1 MRCVLLHVNARL
13 VTVLITC
20 GLLLS
25 SSGCQLSPS
34 KKNVQLKD
42 PIQLNIWL
50 TARSGLEPLISQ
62 YQSQHPELEIHIQ
75 TSTTTQLPA
84 KLQTSFAAGYS
95 SPDVAAI
102 DISYLDR
109 FKQFP
114 DYFYNLRTYEAN
126 HLEDQFL
133 SWKWQEVLSDDFIF
147 GLPTDIGPYAMLYR
161 TDIFALS
168 GLPTKPEEVAKKI
181 HTWDQF
187 LKAGSIIQEKTGK
200 SFVNDL
206 ESLYLT
212 LLRQSKL
219 QYYSPATQELIIE
232 KNPAVKNAWDFAAKA
247 LKLNLSAGIS
257 VDTQRWGAGLLNGD
271 FAVMLCPAWMI
282 DHIKSSAP
290 TASGLWNVTTI
301 PGNSANRGGS
311 VLTLPRTGS
320 HPEESFALIKWLTEP
335 EQQLISFKLQGAFPS
350 TPIIYNDPEIYNL
363 HDSYFPNSELGR
375 VLSTAAKEVIPTY
388 YGPHHA
394 DVETS
399 MLEYLNK
406 VEQGALLPDQ
416 AWRLAVQEAQKIDE
430 SFR

>member
-1 MRCVLLHVNARL
+1 MHVNAKL
-13 VTVLITC
+13 LTILLSF
-20 GLLLS
+20 GLLLHT
-25 SSGCQLSPS
+25 SGCQISPS
-34 KKNVQLKD
+34 KEDIDLQD

-50 TARSGLEPLISQ
+50 TAGSGLEPLIAE
-62 YQSQHPELEIHIQ
+62 YQLQHPELEIHIQ
-75 TSTTTQLPA
+75 TSTSTQLPA

-114 DYFYNLRTYEAN
+114 DYFYNLTTFGAN
-126 HLEDQFL
+126 DLKNQFL
-133 SWKWQEVLSDDFIF
+133 SWKWQEVLGNDFIF

-168 GLPTKPEEVAKKI
+168 GLPTKPEEVAKRI
-181 HTWDQF
+181 QTWDQF
-187 LKAGSIIQEKTGK
+187 LKAGTRVYEATGK
-200 SFVNDL
+200 AFVNDL
-206 ESLYLT
+206 ENLYLT

-219 QYYSPATQELIIE
+219 QYYSPTSQELIIGN
-232 KNPAVKNAWDFAAKA
+232 NPAVKGAWDFAIQA
-247 LKLNLSAGIS
+247 LKLNLSAGIA

-335 EQQLISFKLQGAFPS
+335 AQQLISFKSEGAFPS
-350 TPIIYNDPEIYNL
+350 TSEIYDDPEIHNL
-363 HDSYFPNSELGR
+363 SDPYFPNSEVGR
-375 VLSTAAKEVIPTY
+375 VLSTAAQEVVPTY

-394 DVETS
+394 DVETN
-399 MLEYLNK
+399 MLEYLTK
-406 VEQGALLPDQ
+406 AEQGKLDPEQ
-416 AWRLAVQEAQKIDE
+416 AWSLAIQVAQKIDT

>member
-1 MRCVLLHVNARL
+1 MHVNAKL
-13 VTVLITC
+13 MTVLLTL
-20 GLLLS
+20 GLLLHT
-25 SSGCQLSPS
+25 SGCQISPS
-34 KKNVQLKD
+34 KEDIDLQD

-50 TARSGLEPLISQ
+50 TAGSGLEPLIAE
-62 YQSQHPELEIHIQ
+62 YQSQHPELEIRIQ
-75 TSTTTQLPA
+75 TSTSTQLPA

-114 DYFYNLRTYEAN
+114 DYFYNLSTFGASD
-126 HLEDQFL
+126 LKDQFL
-133 SWKWQEVLSDDFIF
+133 SWKWQEVLGTDFIF

-168 GLPTKPEEVAKKI
+168 GLPTKPEEVANRI
-181 HTWDQF
+181 QTWDQF
-187 LKAGSIIQEKTGK
+187 LRAGTIVHEATGK
-200 SFVNDL
+200 AFVNDL
-206 ESLYLT
+206 ENLYLT

-219 QYYSPATQELIIE
+219 QYYSPTTQELIVGN
-232 KNPAVKNAWDFAAKA
+232 NPAVKGAWDFAIQA
-247 LKLNLSAGIS
+247 LKLNLSAGIA

-311 VLTLPRTGS
+311 VLTLPRTGN

-335 EQQLISFKLQGAFPS
+335 AQQLISFKTQGAFPPHPKFMTIQRS
-350 TPIIYNDPEIYNL
+350 TTCMIPIFL
-363 HDSYFPNSELGR
+363 TQRL
-375 VLSTAAKEVIPTY
+375 
-388 YGPHHA
+388 
-394 DVETS
+394 DVS
-399 MLEYLNK
+399 SLQQHK
-406 VEQGALLPDQ
+406 
-416 AWRLAVQEAQKIDE
+416 K
-430 SFR
+430 